1 MHVFYDLACACFAV
15 WTVKTLGKFEIIGKV
30 GQGAMGVVYKAHD
43 PFIDRIVAVKTVT
56 AGVGENSNLLKRFY
70 SEARSAGSLR
80 HPNIV
85 TIYEL
90 GHEGETPFIAMQF
103 LNGESLDKLI
113 LRRPIL
119 PLSQK
124 LGYIVQI
131 CRALDHAHQQV
142 PPVIHRDIKPG
153 NVMVTPEGCI
163 VVVDFGIARLGDST
177 VSQSAGFL
185 IGTLG
190 YMSPQL
196 FRGDA
201 ADAVSDIWSTGVL
214 FYELLAYSRPFD
226 GDSAAALMS
235 KIVLENYRPILELA
249 PDTPADVRAILERM
263 LAKEV
268 RDRYQSMAEVLSEL
282 EPAWRRL
289 LQKDVSVLLESCEE
303 YFRDGDLLAAQSEII
318 QIFIWDPSN
327 PQARSLSDRISLELR
342 RQNHAPLVKSGIEK
356 AQRLLA
362 EGRRG
367 EARAEAEAVL
377 KLDSACQPARD
388 LLLLLDGPVTRNDD
402 KEKQRLLKQRIRE
415 VERMIDRQQLTD
427 AVDLARQSITTIG
440 PDSGLS
446 NALHKAEKEIEFRE
460 QKKRRQDD
468 TIRLVRTLLGQAKLD
483 DAHAVMTHSIE
494 NNLFSP
500 VDPRVAQVLGE
511 IEVKKRVVAEPA
523 VTDFGRVP
531 GTEAGKDYVY
541 SREVSTR
548 NAHAGKEEDFS
559 KASPG
564 GEAGKSDGELVHE
577 LQAHGGHA
585 TRTDTERLFLAAVER
600 HLMTF
605 LGPIAAIM
613 VKRAAATSANPAA
626 LLFSLASTI
635 PAEKDRKAFLARK
648 DELLREFSDAQGAP
662 ESAKAAE
669 SSSTPLPS
677 VGPPPSPAELSHAT
691 ELLAR
696 RLGPLARILTER
708 AAKRAPSLQ
717 SLYLLLAEHLGD
729 KTERG
734 QFLRE
739 AGFPQG

>member
-1 MHVFYDLACACFAV
+1 
-15 WTVKTLGKFEIIGKV
+15 
-30 GQGAMGVVYKAHD
+30 MGIVYKARD
-43 PFIDRIVAVKTVT
+43 PFIDRIVAIKTVT
-56 AGVGENSNLLKRFY
+56 TGVGENSNLLKRFY
-70 SEARSAGSLR
+70 SEARSAGNLR

-103 LNGESLDKLI
+103 LHGESLDKLI
-113 LRRPIL
+113 LRRPTL
-119 PLSQK
+119 PLAQK

-131 CRALDHAHQQV
+131 CRALEHAHKQI

-153 NVMVTPEGCI
+153 NVMVTPEGCL

-177 VSQSAGFL
+177 VSQSAGLL

-201 ADAVSDIWSTGVL
+201 ADAASDIWSTGVL

-249 PDTPADVRAILERM
+249 PDTPTEVRAVLERM

-282 EPAWRRL
+282 EPAWQQL
-289 LQKDVSVLLESCEE
+289 LQKDVSVLLQSGEQ

-318 QIFIWDPSN
+318 QIFKWDPAN
-327 PQARSLSDRISLELR
+327 PQARSLSDKISLELR
-342 RQNHAPLVKSGIEK
+342 RQNHAPQVKSRMEK
-356 AQRLLA
+356 AQRLLT

-367 EARAEAEAVL
+367 EAREEAEAVL

-388 LLLLLDGPVTRNDD
+388 LLLLLDGPVTQSDD
-402 KEKQRLLKQRIRE
+402 KERQRLLKQRIRE

-440 PDSGLS
+440 PDSGLAD
-446 NALHKAEKEIEFRE
+446 ALHKAEKEIEFRE
-460 QKKRRQDD
+460 QKKRRQEDA
-468 TIRLVRTLLGQAKLD
+468 IERARTLLGEAKLGE
-483 DAHAVMTHSIE
+483 AYAVMMHSIE
-494 NNLFSP
+494 DNLFAP
-500 VDPRVAQVLGE
+500 ADPRVRQILAE
-511 IEVKKRVVAEPA
+511 IEAQKAGAPESSVTGFGHMPGSEP
-523 VTDFGRVP
+523 
-531 GTEAGKDYVY
+531 GKDYVY
-541 SREVSTR
+541 SRDVSAR
-548 NAHAGKEEDFS
+548 NAYASEERNLRE
-559 KASPG
+559 ASPG
-564 GEAGKSDGELVHE
+564 GGAGQSDREL
-577 LQAHGGHA
+577 LPALA
-585 TRTDTERLFLAAVER
+585 PRSLDSTPSDTERLFLAAVER

-613 VKRAAATSANPAA
+613 VKRAAATTTDPAV
-626 LLFSLASTI
+626 LLSSLASSI
-635 PAEKDRKAFLARK
+635 PAERDRMAFLARRK
-648 DELLREFSDAQGAP
+648 ELLREFSRAQGAP
-662 ESAKAAE
+662 ESVKLVE
-669 SSSTPLPS
+669 PSSHSLPS
-677 VGPPPSPAELSHAT
+677 LPVGPPPTPAELRHAT

-708 AAKRAPSLQ
+708 AAQRAPCLQ

-729 KTERG
+729 KAERG

-739 AGFPQG
+739 AGFPQA